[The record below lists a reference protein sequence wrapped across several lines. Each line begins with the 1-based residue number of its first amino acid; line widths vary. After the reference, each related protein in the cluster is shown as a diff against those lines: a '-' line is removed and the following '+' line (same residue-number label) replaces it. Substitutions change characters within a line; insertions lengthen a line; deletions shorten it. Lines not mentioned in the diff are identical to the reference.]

1 MPIGYNGAMR
11 FLVLASLATLL
22 LALTAC
28 GPALSPTDEQNA
40 PESTDES
47 EDADASEAEDPDK
60 SEADDVA
67 EDSTQETDGE
77 SAGDRDGSD
86 SGGTSGS
93 ADSDSGEDRT
103 TVAGLVGEPR
113 TKEVRSDDF
122 PGGGGAK
129 RARLVDVRVGAHEG
143 FDRIVLEF
151 EGQGVPSYRVGYL
164 DPPVRQ
170 DGSGNK
176 VDVAGNAFL
185 ELRTTPASGR
195 TAHGETIYEGP
206 RRVPGGR
213 ASVVNEVVRTGDFEA
228 NLAWVAGVDRR
239 RPFAVAFLKDPL
251 RLVVDVVAK

>member
-1 MPIGYNGAMR
+1 MPIGYNGVMR
-11 FLVLASLATLL
+11 FLVLTALAALL
-22 LALTAC
+22 LGLTAC
-28 GPALSPTDEQNA
+28 GDDDPTMSPTDEQDGSETA
-40 PESTDES
+40 EDES
-47 EDADASEAEDPDK
+47 EDSDESED
-60 SEADDVA
+60 DDVA
-67 EDSTQETDGE
+67 GDSTQEADGE
-77 SAGDRDGSD
+77 DGHEHDDSD

-93 ADSDSGEDRT
+93 TDSDSGQGRT
-103 TVAGLVGEPR
+103 TAAGLVGEPR

-151 EGQGVPSYRVGYL
+151 KGQDVPSYRIGYV

-195 TAHGETIYEGP
+195 TAHGERTYEGP
-206 RRVPGGR
+206 RRVPGGS
-213 ASVVNEVVRTGDFEA
+213 ASVVTEVVRTGDFEA

-239 RPFAVAFLKDPL
+239 RPFAFAFLEDPL
-251 RLVVDVVAK
+251 RLVVDVVAE